1 MGINSL
7 CRGAFLGFWVV
18 LLVATGFCHGD
29 DKAVLE
35 VVGIGECADCAVN
48 NIETSQA
55 FSGLKVTIDCKSEK
69 GELKTRAAGELDKQG
84 KFELSLPEDILENGK
99 LKQECWAQLHSA
111 SATPCPAYNGLDS
124 SKIVFKSKSAGKH
137 TFTTAGKLKFSPA
150 TCISA
155 FFWPYH
161 KHPLLP
167 KSHPLFKYFHH
178 PYHSP
183 KPVPVYKPPVTLP
196 PHVPI
201 YKPKPTP
208 TPVPI
213 YKPKPKPTPTP
224 IPIYKPKPT
233 PTPVPIYKP
242 KPKPL
247 PPTVPVYKPKPKP
260 EPKPLPP
267 SVPVVTPKTPVPI
280 YKKPCP
286 PFPKIP
292 IPKIPPKYFHH
303 PKYGSLIPPYS
314 PHPYFHHPKYGSL
327 VPPYSP
333 HPFFHHPKYG
343 SLVPPIPPYH
353 HP

>member
-29 DKAVLE
+29 NKAVLE
-35 VVGIGECADCAVN
+35 VVGIGECADCTVN

-55 FSGLKVTIDCKSEK
+55 FSGLKVTIDCKSAK

-84 KFELSLPEDILENGK
+84 KFELSLPEDVLENGK

-137 TFTTAGKLKFSPA
+137 TFTTAGKLKFSPV
-150 TCISA
+150 TCVSA

-178 PYHSP
+178 PYLSP
-183 KPVPVYKPPVTLP
+183 KPIPVYKPPVTLP

-201 YKPKPTP
+201 YKPKPKPTP

-224 IPIYKPKPT
+224 VPIYKPKPKPKPIPT
-233 PTPVPIYKP
+233 PTPIPIYKP

-247 PPTVPVYKPKPKP
+247 PPTVPIYKPKPKP

-327 VPPYSP
+327 VPP
-333 HPFFHHPKYG
+333 
-343 SLVPPIPPYH
+343 LPPYH

>member
-18 LLVATGFCHGD
+18 LLVATVFCHGD

-35 VVGIGECADCAVN
+35 VLGIGECADCAVN

-124 SKIVFKSKSAGKH
+124 SKIVFKSESAGKH
-137 TFTTAGKLKFSPA
+137 TFTTAGKLEFSPV
-150 TCISA
+150 TC
-155 FFWPYH
+155 
-161 KHPLLP
+161 
-167 KSHPLFKYFHH
+167 
-178 PYHSP
+178 
-183 KPVPVYKPPVTLP
+183 
-196 PHVPI
+196 
-201 YKPKPTP
+201 
-208 TPVPI
+208 
-213 YKPKPKPTPTP
+213 
-224 IPIYKPKPT
+224 
-233 PTPVPIYKP
+233 
-242 KPKPL
+242 
-247 PPTVPVYKPKPKP
+247 
-260 EPKPLPP
+260 
-267 SVPVVTPKTPVPI
+267 
-280 YKKPCP
+280 
-286 PFPKIP
+286 IP
-292 IPKIPPKYFHH
+292 IPKIPPKYFHHPKYGSLVPPYSPHPYFHH

-327 VPPYSP
+327 VPP
-333 HPFFHHPKYG
+333 
-343 SLVPPIPPYH
+343 IPPYH